1 VSCVAVPAK
10 VDLFEIN
17 KVFASVA
24 IHPIRDLDIGSV
36 VVNVNGDAVAMGHP
50 PASST
55 STYQPKKSA
64 QQDPLLDVPSLRVHG
79 RVSPGRVRFVEAVPP
94 SPGELGNSRIF

>member
-17 KVFASVA
+17 KVFASVV

-36 VVNVNGDAVAMGHP
+36 VVNVNGGAIARATRQHP
-50 PASST
+50 GP
-55 STYQPKKSA
+55 
-64 QQDPLLDVPSLRVHG
+64 
-79 RVSPGRVRFVEAVPP
+79 VRTNQRRLHNKTPC
-94 SPGELGNSRIF
+94 

>member
-1 VSCVAVPAK
+1 MSCVAVPAK

-17 KVFASVA
+17 KVFTWVA

-36 VVNVNGDAVAMGHP
+36 VVNVNGGAIAMGHP

-55 STYQPKKSA
+55 STYQPEKSA
-64 QQDPLLDVPSLRVHG
+64 KQDPLLSLPLWR
-79 RVSPGRVRFVEAVPP
+79 AAL
-94 SPGELGNSRIF
+94 LGS